1 MKAPHVTVIPLTRGF
16 YASLTS
22 DAERRIDRA
31 SQEVDATTE
40 REAVNALA
48 IELITIGGE
57 ILNSLHGPATDLES
71 VVDRRAATV
80 PRGR

>member
-1 MKAPHVTVIPLTRGF
+1 MKPPHVTVIPLTRGF

-31 SQEVDATTE
+31 SQKVDATTE

-57 ILNSLHGPATDLES
+57 ILAALA
-71 VVDRRAATV
+71 RAHAAPVRQTAS
-80 PRGR
+80 PECETKDQ